1 MSERWGLQNFVG
13 DLWSVPQRGCHGC
26 FLSVVHSV
34 RSMLARGAVCASDL
48 SSRVAVDLAAA
59 YFRHRRSRSFELP
72 QCFVLLAGAA
82 ASRAAR
88 HLTCRWLPIDYPGV
102 NRRIAR

>member
-1 MSERWGLQNFVG
+1 M
-13 DLWSVPQRGCHGC
+13 
-26 FLSVVHSV
+26 VHSV
-34 RSMLARGAVCASDL
+34 RSMLAHCAVCASDL
-48 SSRVAVDLAAA
+48 SVRVAVDVAAA
-59 YFRHRRSRSFELP
+59 YFRHRRSRSFELH
-72 QCFVLLAGAA
+72 QCVVLFAGAA